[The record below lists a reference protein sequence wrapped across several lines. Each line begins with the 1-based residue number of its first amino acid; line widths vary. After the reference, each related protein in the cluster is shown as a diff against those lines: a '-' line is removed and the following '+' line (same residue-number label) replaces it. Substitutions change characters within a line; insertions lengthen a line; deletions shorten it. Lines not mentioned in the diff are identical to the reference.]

1 MLSGFR
7 GFDVVRVEIRL
18 KPYSR
23 PYDGEVRPYDFDEQ
37 DRNRDECVQLI
48 EGRLETA
55 LGEAKWENKD
65 SGNCFEE
72 VLVAEFRPRE
82 SMR

>member
-18 KPYSR
+18 KPYSQ
-23 PYDGEVRPYDFDEQ
+23 PYDGGVRPYDFDEQ

-72 VLVAEFRPRE
+72 VLVAEFRPRG